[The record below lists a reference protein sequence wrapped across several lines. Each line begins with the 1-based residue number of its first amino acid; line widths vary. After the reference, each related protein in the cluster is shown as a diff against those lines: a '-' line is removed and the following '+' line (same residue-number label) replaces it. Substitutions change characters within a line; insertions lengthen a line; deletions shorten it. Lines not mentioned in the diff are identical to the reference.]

1 MPKRFYAFVSTLFA
15 IAVLAVG
22 LILQDQDAPVRAE
35 QTETK
40 IEQDQIIAQA
50 SSSTVLTANATV
62 LRVVDGDTFVVKLDS
77 EPGEWTIRFLGIDT
91 PETVD
96 PRKPVQCFGKEASQ
110 KQKELTDGKR
120 VRLESDPS
128 ADERDKYDRLLRNVF
143 LEDGTD
149 VNAFMVQ
156 NGYAHAYLSFPLN
169 ATRKKALRLFEEEAK
184 REKRGLW
191 ADGVCE

>member
-1 MPKRFYAFVSTLFA
+1 MPKRFYAFVATLFT
-15 IAVLAVG
+15 IAAVAVG
-22 LILQDQDAPVRAE
+22 LILQDKNARVSAE
-35 QTETK
+35 QTEQK
-40 IEQDQIIAQA
+40 IERIEIKTQF
-50 SSSTVLTANATV
+50 SSSTNSPTNATV
-62 LRVVDGDTFVVKLDS
+62 IRVVDGDTFVVKLDA
-77 EPGEWTIRFLGIDT
+77 EPGEWTIRMLGIDT
-91 PETVD
+91 PEIVD

-110 KQKELTDGKR
+110 KQKELTDDKR

-149 VNAFMVQ
+149 VNAFMVL

-169 ATRKKALRLFEEEAK
+169 PARKKALRLFEEEAK